1 MDESYLEWLTSI
13 PGSDAERARR
23 IAQRFPT
30 YDQLRAA
37 TREELASVDGLTA
50 EFVEA
55 LRGLLGGS
63 SQGEEAEHL
72 FLCPECGSFV
82 GTATTTCPFCGVT
95 FGESTESHLAAAF
108 DEFLGEESPGRL
120 CVACGAGMGGEETA
134 CPVCG
139 RQYGPTEL
147 ALLPGM
153 EPHLDESAPFCS
165 RCGAYLSSAES
176 ECAIC
181 GSSMTPGRE
190 AAPAA
195 KGVVKDFLTRWQRIA
210 PADALASEAD
220 RLAEE
225 LVHFDRLLEAN
236 PTLERAWANRAKVLE
251 KLGRTKE
258 AAESLEKAAELNP
271 AKEDRYRLEVQNI
284 LKTTNDAAVVTPRW
298 TQPAATAAPKVLDPH
313 LFEALDHYESLLRA
327 DPSLIVAW
335 RTQAEIL
342 DRLGRADESRLSLAE
357 ADRLEHVDL
366 HSARAAVDGLQ
377 STGLATSGPGRTGRT
392 NGQVNGTRNG
402 RTNGR
407 VNGVAEGRVNG
418 LTTGA
423 ANGLTFGRG
432 ATNGLVNGNGFTNG
446 RRGRHPI
453 PRIPPQPHWS
463 RSVVGIAAVVALM
476 VIVPI
481 LASLLSPAPTGGGPL
496 IRIDGNFGDW
506 ARFPAYMQS
515 PADPTP
521 NPAVHLLAVKVVS
534 QDRDLFVYAKV
545 QGLMFQ
551 GTGVSETDSIF
562 AFVDEDNS
570 RTTGYPIGD
579 LGADSL
585 VEITGWRDLSTV
597 RHQVTSYVFNETG
610 VARSNDWNR
619 FLPSGSAEAAFTGS
633 EIEIRVTV
641 RDAARARVLVY
652 AADNLGNFDPS
663 DGSIR
668 ASLPTVII
676 GQQTVAKDIVA
687 SARVPFL
694 RLTLAPMGGVP
705 HVSAV
710 NISRLGTSSDP
721 VDLALYRDNGSGV
734 FNATAPLLATAT
746 MTGKAARFNVSQ
758 DLSGP
763 ALYWVETRW
772 ATRTSTR
779 TFGLAVAD
787 VATNG
792 TASFRPPETTLVYLG
807 AAPSTPQ
814 VDGAFGDWQGRPYG
828 QDPLGDVRN
837 LTGAISPIYDA
848 NIDILA
854 TAVHVAANFTGY
866 VRVDGRMLG
875 GQDIPTVRVRTSP
888 LPPANNTTIQNPIP
902 PQEGVDIVYA
912 YIDSDNSTTTG
923 LRATV
928 EGRQY
933 GFDYAIAIVG
943 RNGEIRSHG
952 LYAYVAGS
960 AGPWKLIGSA
970 AVGFDAHRMEFAVNA
985 SVLNLTA
992 GYQVVYYTSDWRL
1005 QYDVALPTTAVAQ
1018 FPVSVQAATNVLIN
1032 EVSSRSNPEWIEIA
1046 NPLSSPV
1053 SLSGWTLVRV
1063 KGNGN
1068 TVLFSFTNEILGA
1081 WGSGA
1086 EYLQVLLPG
1095 KALPNGGATVAL
1107 LQAGT
1112 EVDRTTYPGSLSS
1125 VQSWSRHKD
1134 PQTGVPWDFN
1144 YDPVDFYT
1152 SAAPSPGK
1160 PNDQYRPTIVLA
1172 KTANRAVASPGDTI
1186 IYTLYY
1192 NNTDIGMAKRVW
1204 INDTLPSGVA
1214 YVSSSVAYT
1223 SAAGSTYRWLFTNV
1237 WPGSHSFTLTVQVT
1251 AGTASGQVLGNT
1263 ATLDYTDQL
1272 GRPFPLGR
1280 AWANTTVSRPT
1291 INIVKTANP
1300 SSAKAGDLVTFTIYY
1315 NNTGSAPAGTVSIN
1329 DSLPVGM
1336 DYQSATPAPTWTNG
1350 RTFYWNFTN
1359 VAPGPHSLT
1368 LTARVNASFSGTQLV
1383 NWAFL
1388 NYTTAGGY
1396 ALSGGRSSVIVAIPE
1411 LSDMLF
1417 VAAVPLVILGLKF
1430 RARRRQKE

>member
-108 DEFLGEESPGRL
+108 DEFLGEESPGRI

-258 AAESLEKAAELNP
+258 AAESLAKAAELNP
-271 AKEDRYRLEVQNI
+271 AKEARYRLEVQNI
-284 LKTTNDAAVVTPRW
+284 LKTANDAAFLTPRW

-313 LFEALDHYESLLRA
+313 LLEALDHYESLVRA
-327 DPSLIVAW
+327 DPSLTVAW
-335 RTQAEIL
+335 RTKAEIL

-463 RSVVGIAAVVALM
+463 RSVIGIAAVVALM

-506 ARFPAYMQS
+506 AKFPAYMQS
-515 PADPTP
+515 PADSTP

-551 GTGVSETDSIF
+551 GIGVSETDSIF
-562 AFVDEDNS
+562 VFVDEDNS

-597 RHQVTSYVFNETG
+597 RHQVTSYVFNKTG

-633 EIEIRVTV
+633 EIEIRVMV

-676 GQQTVAKDIVA
+676 GQQTVAKDIVV

-694 RLTLAPMGGVP
+694 RMTLAPMGGVP
-705 HVSAV
+705 HVSGV

-734 FNATAPLLATAT
+734 FNTTAPLLATAT
-746 MTGKAARFNVSQ
+746 MTGTKARFNVSQ

-772 ATRTSTR
+772 TSRTSTT
-779 TFGLAVAD
+779 TFGLSVVD

-792 TASFRPPETTLVYLG
+792 TASFRPPETTLVYLL
-807 AAPSTPQ
+807 AAPSTPR

-828 QDPLGDVRN
+828 QAPLGDVRN
-837 LTGAISPIYDA
+837 ATGYISPIYDA
-848 NIDILA
+848 NIDMVA

-875 GQDIPTVRVRTSP
+875 GQDIPTIRVRTYP
-888 LPPANNTTIQNPIP
+888 LPPTNNTTVPGPIP

-923 LRATV
+923 YPANIS
-928 EGRQY
+928 GRRY
-933 GFDYAIAIVG
+933 GFDYAIVIVG
-943 RNGEIRSHG
+943 RNGEIRSTG
-952 LYAYVAGS
+952 LYAWVSGTKS
-960 AGPWKLIGSA
+960 WRLIGSA

-992 GYQVVYYTSDWRL
+992 GYRVVYYTSDWRL
-1005 QYDVALPTTAVAQ
+1005 QYDVALPDAAVAT
-1018 FPVSVQAATNVLIN
+1018 FPISIQAATNVVIN
-1032 EVSSRSNPEWIEIA
+1032 EVAPRPNPQWLELA
-1046 NPLSSPV
+1046 NPTSSSV
-1053 SLSGWTLVRV
+1053 SLNGWNLARVRG
-1063 KGNGN
+1063 GNRY
-1068 TVLFSFTNEILGA
+1068 TILFTFTNQVLGA
-1081 WGSGA
+1081 WGSGS
-1086 EYLQVLLPG
+1086 EYLQVSLPTNP
-1095 KALPNGGATVAL
+1095 LPTGGATLAL
-1107 LQAGT
+1107 RMGT
-1112 EVDRTTYPGSLSS
+1112 TVVDRTTYPGTLTNT
-1125 VQSWSRHKD
+1125 QSWSRLKD
-1134 PQTGVPWDFN
+1134 PVTGVPVKTN
-1144 YDPVDFYT
+1144 RTADFYT
-1152 SAAPSPGK
+1152 SNVRSPGQ
-1160 PNDQYRPTIVLA
+1160 PNDRHRPTIVVA
-1172 KTANRAVASPGDTI
+1172 KIASRAVAAPGDSIT
-1186 IYTLYY
+1186 YTLYY
-1192 NNTDIGMAKRVW
+1192 NNTNTGMARNVW

-1214 YVSSSVAYT
+1214 YLTSSVPYQST
-1223 SAAGSTYRWLFTNV
+1223 TGSTYRWAFMNV
-1237 WPGSHSFTLTVQVT
+1237 MPGQHSFTLVAQVT
-1251 AGTASGQVLGNT
+1251 AGTTSGQRLTNAV
-1263 ATLDYTDQL
+1263 TLSYTDQL
-1272 GRPFPLGR
+1272 RRPLPQTQ
-1280 AWANTTVSRPT
+1280 AWANTTVSRPMIT
-1291 INIVKTANP
+1291 VVKTANP

-1315 NNTGSAPAGTVSIN
+1315 NNTGNAVAGTVTIK
-1329 DSLPVGM
+1329 DSLPVGL
-1336 DYQSATPAPTWTNG
+1336 DYSSASPTPTWTNG

-1359 VAPGPHSLT
+1359 VAPGAHSLT
-1368 LTARVNASFSGTQLV
+1368 LTARVNASFSGNQLI

-1396 ALSGGRSSVIVAIPE
+1396 ALNGGKSSVIVAIPE

-1417 VAAVPLVILGLKF
+1417 VAAVPMVILGLKF

>member
-37 TREELASVDGLTA
+37 TREELASLDGLTT

-55 LRGLLGGS
+55 VIGLLGGS
-63 SQGEEAEHL
+63 PQGEAAEHL

-82 GTATTTCPFCGVT
+82 GTASTTCPFCGVE
-95 FGESTESHLAAAF
+95 FGGSTESHLAAAF
-108 DEFLGEESPGRL
+108 DEFLQEESPGRI
-120 CVACGAGMGGEETA
+120 CVACGAGMGREETA

-147 ALLPGM
+147 ALLPGL
-153 EPHLDESAPFCS
+153 EPHLDESTPFCS
-165 RCGAYLSSAES
+165 RCGAYLSSTES
-176 ECAIC
+176 ECGIC
-181 GSSMTPGRE
+181 GSSVTPGRDP
-190 AAPAA
+190 APAP

-210 PADALASEAD
+210 PADTIASEAD

-258 AAESLEKAAELNP
+258 AAVSLAKAAELNP
-271 AKEDRYRLEVQNI
+271 AKEDHYRLEVQNI
-284 LKTTNDAAVVTPRW
+284 LKTTNDAAVVAPRW

-313 LFEALDHYESLLRA
+313 LLEALDHYESLLRA

-335 RTQAEIL
+335 RTKAEIL
-342 DRLGRADESRLSLAE
+342 DRLGRADEARLSLAE
-357 ADRLEHVDL
+357 ADRLEHIDVR
-366 HSARAAVDGLQ
+366 SARAAIDGLH
-377 STGLATSGPGRTGRT
+377 STGLATSGPGRKGRT
-392 NGQVNGTRNG
+392 NGQVNGTRSG

-446 RRGRHPI
+446 RRGRHSI

-463 RSVVGIAAVVALM
+463 RSVIGIAAVVALM

-481 LASLLSPAPTGGGPL
+481 LASMLSPAPTGGPL
-496 IRIDGNFGDW
+496 IRIDGSFGDW
-506 ARFPAYMQS
+506 TKFPAYAQS
-515 PADPTP
+515 PADSTP
-521 NPAVHLLAVKVVS
+521 NPAVHLLAVKVAS
-534 QDRDLFVYAKV
+534 QDRDLFVYVKV

-551 GTGVSETDSIF
+551 GTGVNETDSIF

-585 VEITGWRDLSTV
+585 VEVTGWRDLSAV

-619 FLPSGSAEAAFTGS
+619 FLPSGSAEAAFNGP
-633 EIEIRVTV
+633 ELEIRVTV
-641 RDAARARVLVY
+641 RDPARARVLVY

-676 GQQTVAKDIVA
+676 GQQTVAKDIVL
-687 SARVPFL
+687 STRVPFL
-694 RLTLAPMGGVP
+694 RLTLGPMGGVP
-705 HVSAV
+705 HVSGI
-710 NISRLGTSSDP
+710 NLTRLGTSPDP

-734 FNATAPLLATAT
+734 FNATDPLLATAT
-746 MTGKAARFNVSQ
+746 MRGMTVRLNVSQ

-772 ATRTSTR
+772 TNRTSTT
-779 TFGLAVAD
+779 TFGLAIAD

-792 TASFRPPETTLVYLG
+792 TASFRPPETSLVYLG
-807 AAPSTPQ
+807 AAPATPR

-837 LTGAISPIYDA
+837 VTGAISPIYDA
-848 NIDILA
+848 NVDMVA
-854 TAVHVAANFTGY
+854 TAVHLASNFTGY

-888 LPPANNTTIQNPIP
+888 LPPTNNTTLPGPIP

-912 YIDSDNSTTTG
+912 YFDSDNSTTTG
-923 LRATV
+923 FQAMV

-933 GFDYAIAIVG
+933 GFDFAIAIVG
-943 RNGEIRSHG
+943 RNGEIRSEG
-952 LYAYVAGS
+952 LYAYVSGS
-960 AGPWKLIGSA
+960 TGPWRLIGSA
-970 AVGFDAHRMEFAVNA
+970 EVGFDAHRMEFAVNA

-992 GYQVVYYTSDWRL
+992 GYRVVYYTSDWRL
-1005 QYDVALPTTAVAQ
+1005 QYDVALPDAAVAV
-1018 FPVSVQAATNVLIN
+1018 FPISIQAATNVVIN
-1032 EVSSRSNPEWIEIA
+1032 EVVSRPNPEWVELA
-1046 NPLSSPV
+1046 NPTSSSV
-1053 SLSGWTLVRV
+1053 SLSGWNLVRV
-1063 KGNGN
+1063 RGGNRI
-1068 TVLFSFTNEILGA
+1068 TVLFTFTNQVLGA
-1081 WGSGA
+1081 WGSASG
-1086 EYLQVLLPG
+1086 YLRVNLPSSS
-1095 KALPNGGATVAL
+1095 LPNAGGTVAL
-1107 LQAGT
+1107 RRGT
-1112 EVDRTTYPGSLSS
+1112 TEIDRTTYPGTLTNT
-1125 VQSWSRHKD
+1125 QSWARFKD
-1134 PQTGVPWDFN
+1134 PVTGIPMDTN
-1144 YDPVDFYT
+1144 NDAVDFYAST
-1152 SAAPSPGK
+1152 VRSPGQ
-1160 PNDQYRPTIVLA
+1160 PNDRHRPTIVVA
-1172 KTANRAVASPGDTI
+1172 KVASRAVAAPGDSIT
-1186 IYTLYY
+1186 YTLYY
-1192 NNTDIGMAKRVW
+1192 NNTNTGMAKNVW
-1204 INDTLPSGVA
+1204 INDTLPSGVT
-1214 YVSSSVAYT
+1214 YVSSSVAYQSNT
-1223 SAAGSTYRWLFTNV
+1223 GSTYRWTFTNV
-1237 WPGSHSFTLTVQVT
+1237 MPGSHSFTILVQVT
-1251 AGTASGQVLGNT
+1251 GGTTSGQVLSN
-1263 ATLDYTDQL
+1263 AVTLDYTDQL
-1272 GRPFPLGR
+1272 RRPFPQTR
-1280 AWANTTVSRPT
+1280 AWANTTVSRPMIT
-1291 INIVKTANP
+1291 VVKTANP
-1300 SSAKAGDLVTFTIYY
+1300 SSAKAGDLVTFTIYF
-1315 NNTGSAPAGTVSIN
+1315 NNTGNAAARTVTIK

-1336 DYQSATPAPTWTNG
+1336 DYRSANPAPTWNNG

-1368 LTARVNASFSGTQLV
+1368 FTARVSASFSGKQLV

-1388 NYTTAGGY
+1388 NYTTSGGY
-1396 ALSGGRSSVIVAIPE
+1396 ALSGGKSFVIVAIPE

-1417 VAAVPLVILGLKF
+1417 VAAVPMVILGLKF

>member
-13 PGSDAERARR
+13 PGSDAERARK
-23 IAQRFPT
+23 IAERFPT
-30 YDQLRAA
+30 YEQLRAA
-37 TREELASVDGLTA
+37 TREELASVDGLKTD
-50 EFVEA
+50 FVEA

-63 SQGEEAEHL
+63 PQGEAAEHL

-82 GTATTTCPFCGVT
+82 GTATTTCPFCGVE
-95 FGESTESHLAAAF
+95 FGGSTESHLAAAF
-108 DEFLGEESPGRL
+108 DEFLQEESPGRI
-120 CVACGAGMGGEETA
+120 CVACGAGMGREETA

-147 ALLPGM
+147 ALLPGI
-153 EPHLDESAPFCS
+153 EPYLDESAPFCS

-181 GSSMTPGRE
+181 GSSVTLGRE
-190 AAPAA
+190 GPAA

-210 PADALASEAD
+210 PDTVASEAD

-258 AAESLEKAAELNP
+258 AAESLAKAAELNP

-284 LKTTNDAAVVTPRW
+284 LKATNDAAAVPPRW

-313 LFEALDHYESLLRA
+313 LLEALDHYESLLRA

-335 RTQAEIL
+335 RTKAEIL
-342 DRLGRADESRLSLAE
+342 DRLGRADEARLSLGE
-357 ADRLEHVDL
+357 ADRLEHGDIR
-366 HSARAAVDGLQ
+366 SARAAVDGLQ
-377 STGLATSGPGRTGRT
+377 STGLAASGPGRTGRT

-418 LTTGA
+418 LTSGA
-423 ANGLTFGRG
+423 GNGLAFGRG

-463 RSVVGIAAVVALM
+463 RSVIGIAAVVALM

-481 LASLLSPAPTGGGPL
+481 LASMLSPAPTGGGPL
-496 IRIDGNFGDW
+496 IRIDGSFGDW
-506 ARFPAYMQS
+506 AKFPAYAQS
-515 PADPTP
+515 PADSTP
-521 NPAVHLLAVKVVS
+521 NPAVHLLAVKVAS

-551 GTGVSETDSIF
+551 GTGRNETDTIF

-585 VEITGWRDLSTV
+585 VEVTGWRDLSNV
-597 RHQVTSYVFNETG
+597 RHQVTSYAFNETG
-610 VARSNDWNR
+610 VVRSNDWNR
-619 FLPSGSAEAAFTGS
+619 FLASGSADAAFNGQ

-641 RDAARARVLVY
+641 RDPSRARVLVY

-687 SARVPFL
+687 STRVPFL
-694 RLTLAPMGGVP
+694 RLTLAPMGGLP
-705 HVSAV
+705 HVSGV
-710 NISRLGTSSDP
+710 NLTRLGTSLDP

-734 FNATAPLLATAT
+734 FNATDPLLATAT
-746 MTGKAARFNVSQ
+746 MTGMAARFNVSQ
-758 DLSGP
+758 DLVGP
-763 ALYWVETRW
+763 ALYWIETRW
-772 ATRTSTR
+772 TNRTSTS

-792 TASFRPPETTLVYLG
+792 TASFRPPETSLVYLG
-807 AAPSTPQ
+807 AAPTTPR
-814 VDGAFGDWQGRPYG
+814 VDGAFGDWQGRAYG

-837 LTGAISPIYDA
+837 VTGVISPIYDA
-848 NIDILA
+848 NVDIVA
-854 TAVHVAANFTGY
+854 TAVYVAANFTGY

-875 GQDIPTVRVRTSP
+875 GQDIPTIRVRTSP
-888 LPPANNTTIQNPIP
+888 LPANNTTIVNPIP

-912 YIDSDNSTTTG
+912 YFDSDNSTTTG
-923 LRATV
+923 LLATV

-943 RNGEIRSHG
+943 RNGDVRSQG
-952 LYAYVAGS
+952 LYAYVSGS
-960 AGPWKLIGSA
+960 AGPWRLIGSA
-970 AVGFDAHRMEFAVNA
+970 GVGFDAHRMEFAVNA

-992 GYQVVYYTSDWRL
+992 GYRVVYYTSDWRL
-1005 QYDVALPTTAVAQ
+1005 QYDVALPDSAVAV
-1018 FPVSVQAATNVLIN
+1018 FPVSIQAATNVVIN
-1032 EVSSRSNPEWIEIA
+1032 EIVPRPNPEWVELA
-1046 NPLSSPV
+1046 NPTSGSV

-1063 KGNGN
+1063 RGGNQL
-1068 TVLFSFTNEILGA
+1068 TVLFTFTNQVLGA
-1081 WGSGA
+1081 WGSGSQ
-1086 EYLQVLLPG
+1086 YLQVSLPSSS
-1095 KALPNGGATVAL
+1095 LPNGGATVAL
-1107 LQAGT
+1107 QSGT
-1112 EVDRTTYPGSLSS
+1112 TEIDRTTYLGT
-1125 VQSWSRHKD
+1125 VTNTQSWSRFKD
-1134 PQTGVPWDFN
+1134 PVTGIPMDTN
-1144 YDPVDFYT
+1144 NDSADFYT
-1152 SAAPSPGK
+1152 STVRSPGQ
-1160 PNDQYRPTIVLA
+1160 PNDRHRPTIVVA
-1172 KTANRAVASPGDTI
+1172 KVASRAVAAPGDSIT
-1186 IYTLYY
+1186 YTLYY
-1192 NNTDIGMAKRVW
+1192 NNTNTGMAKNVW
-1204 INDTLPSGVA
+1204 INDTLPSGVV
-1214 YVSSSVAYT
+1214 YFSSSLAYQ
-1223 SAAGSTYRWLFTNV
+1223 SNAGSTYRWTLTNV
-1237 WPGSHSFTLTVQVT
+1237 MPGPHSFTVVVQVT
-1251 AGTASGQVLGNT
+1251 SGTTSGQRLTNAV
-1263 ATLDYTDQL
+1263 TLDYTDQL
-1272 GRPFPLGR
+1272 RQPFSQTR
-1280 AWANTTVSRPT
+1280 AWANTTVSRPMIT
-1291 INIVKTANP
+1291 VVKTATP

-1315 NNTGSAPAGTVSIN
+1315 NNTGSVIAGTVTIK
-1329 DSLPVGM
+1329 DSLPTGM
-1336 DYQSATPAPTWTNG
+1336 TYQSATPSPTWTNG

-1368 LTARVNASFSGTQLV
+1368 MSARVNAGFSGSQLV

-1396 ALSGGRSSVIVAIPE
+1396 ALSGGEASVIVAIPE

-1417 VAAVPLVILGLKF
+1417 VAAVPAVILGLKY

>member
-1 MDESYLEWLTSI
+1 
-13 PGSDAERARR
+13 
-23 IAQRFPT
+23 
-30 YDQLRAA
+30 
-37 TREELASVDGLTA
+37 
-50 EFVEA
+50 
-55 LRGLLGGS
+55 
-63 SQGEEAEHL
+63 
-72 FLCPECGSFV
+72 
-82 GTATTTCPFCGVT
+82 
-95 FGESTESHLAAAF
+95 
-108 DEFLGEESPGRL
+108 
-120 CVACGAGMGGEETA
+120 
-134 CPVCG
+134 
-139 RQYGPTEL
+139 
-147 ALLPGM
+147 
-153 EPHLDESAPFCS
+153 
-165 RCGAYLSSAES
+165 
-176 ECAIC
+176 
-181 GSSMTPGRE
+181 MTPGRE

-258 AAESLEKAAELNP
+258 AAQSLEKAAELNP

-335 RTQAEIL
+335 RTKAEIL

-357 ADRLEHVDL
+357 ADRLEHADL

-463 RSVVGIAAVVALM
+463 RSVIGIAAVVALM

-506 ARFPAYMQS
+506 AKFPAYMQS
-515 PADPTP
+515 PADSTP

-551 GTGVSETDSIF
+551 GTGVSETDTIF
-562 AFVDEDNS
+562 VFVDEDNS

-619 FLPSGSAEAAFTGS
+619 FLPSGSAEAAFNGQ

-705 HVSAV
+705 HVSGV

-746 MTGKAARFNVSQ
+746 MTGRTARFNVSQ

-772 ATRTSTR
+772 ATRTSTT

-807 AAPSTPQ
+807 AAPSSPR

-828 QDPLGDVRN
+828 RDPLGDVRN
-837 LTGAISPIYDA
+837 VSGLPSPIYDA
-848 NIDILA
+848 NIDMVA
-854 TAVHVAANFTGY
+854 TAVHLAVNFTGY

-888 LPPANNTTIQNPIP
+888 LPANTTTIQNPIS
-902 PQEGVDIVYA
+902 PQEGVDIVYV
-912 YIDSDNSTTTG
+912 YFDSDNSTTTG

-933 GFDYAIAIVG
+933 GFDFAIAIVG
-943 RNGEIRSHG
+943 RNGEIRSAG

-960 AGPWKLIGSA
+960 GGPWRLIGSA
-970 AVGFDAHRMEFAVNA
+970 VVGFDAHRMEFAVNA

-992 GYQVVYYTSDWRL
+992 GYRVVYYTSDWRL
-1005 QYDVALPTTAVAQ
+1005 QYDVALPDAAVAV
-1018 FPVSVQAATNVLIN
+1018 FPVSIQVATTVVIN
-1032 EVSSRSNPEWIEIA
+1032 EVVPRPNPPWVELA
-1046 NPLSSPV
+1046 NPLSIAV
-1053 SLSGWTLVRV
+1053 SLNGWNLAVLQ
-1063 KGNGN
+1063 GGIW
-1068 TVLFSFTNEILGA
+1068 TVIFGFTSETIGP
-1081 WGSGA
+1081 WGSGS
-1086 EYLQVLLPG
+1086 EYLRVTLPAN
-1095 KALPNGGATVAL
+1095 ALPNQSTQLGLRQGTTVID
-1107 LQAGT
+1107 Q
-1112 EVDRTTYPGSLSS
+1112 TTYPLGIPIG
-1125 VQSWSRHKD
+1125 QSWARFKD
-1134 PQTGVPWDFN
+1134 PVNGVPMDAN
-1144 YDPVDFYT
+1144 NDGSGNGDSSDPPQPYYLSLF
-1152 SAAPSPGK
+1152 PSPGAG
-1160 PNDQYRPTIVLA
+1160 NDRHRPTIVVA
-1172 KTANRAVASPGDTI
+1172 KIASRAVAAPGDSIT
-1186 IYTLYY
+1186 YTLYY
-1192 NNTDIGMAKRVW
+1192 NNTNTGMAKNVW
-1204 INDTLPSGVA
+1204 INDTLPSGVV
-1214 YVSSSVAYT
+1214 YVSSSVPYQST
-1223 SAAGSTYRWLFTNV
+1223 TGSTYRWAFTNV
-1237 WPGSHSFTLTVQVT
+1237 MPGQHSFTLVAQVT
-1251 AGTASGQVLGNT
+1251 AGTTSGQRLTNAV
-1263 ATLDYTDQL
+1263 TLSYTDQL
-1272 GRPFPLGR
+1272 RRPLPQTQ
-1280 AWANTTVSRPT
+1280 AWANTTVSRPMIT
-1291 INIVKTANP
+1291 VVKTANP

-1315 NNTGSAPAGTVSIN
+1315 NNTGNAVAGTVTIK

-1336 DYQSATPAPTWTNG
+1336 DYRSANPAPTWSNG

-1368 LTARVNASFSGTQLV
+1368 LTARVNASFSGNQLV

-1396 ALSGGRSSVIVAIPE
+1396 ALSGGKSSVIVAIPE